1 METNRCQKKTF
12 EQRVQDS
19 IDTIRP
25 MLQNDGGD
33 CELVGIDGMIVKIRF
48 PGCVPGLARALL

>member
-1 METNRCQKKTF
+1 MTEKTF

-33 CELVGIDGMIVKIRF
+33 CE
-48 PGCVPGLARALL
+48 